1 MADGTAYS
9 PADKAGK
16 NGGTSGQQLR
26 TLAEIREAIAEND
39 GLRLGPDTTDEERRA
54 LEEAALAL
62 RAVERELVEA
72 TSDTLMD
79 RLGAASEP
87 IEDLARDIRARVT
100 SMNAPAKFLGHLK
113 KAASLL
119 TRFLTEA
126 GRW

>member
-39 GLRLGPDTTDEERRA
+39 GLRLDPDTTDEERRA

-62 RAVERELVEA
+62 RAVERELVPRHPRPRHIDERPCQIPRSPQESRLPA
-72 TSDTLMD
+72 HPLPHRSRQVVERPTSSD
-79 RLGAASEP
+79 
-87 IEDLARDIRARVT
+87 
-100 SMNAPAKFLGHLK
+100 HLHRH
-113 KAASLL
+113 LPV
-119 TRFLTEA
+119 
-126 GRW
+126 G

>member
-26 TLAEIREAIAEND
+26 TLAEND
-39 GLRLGPDTTDEERRA
+39 GLRLDPDTTDEERRA

-72 TSDTLMD
+72 TSGTLMD
-79 RLGAASEP
+79 RLEAASEP

-119 TRFLTEA
+119 THFLTEA

>member
-16 NGGTSGQQLR
+16 TGGTSGQQLR

-39 GLRLGPDTTDEERRA
+39 GLRLDPDTTDEVRRA

-62 RAVERELVEA
+62 RTVERELVEA

-79 RLGAASEP
+79 RLEAASEP
-87 IEDLARDIRARVT
+87 IEDLARVT